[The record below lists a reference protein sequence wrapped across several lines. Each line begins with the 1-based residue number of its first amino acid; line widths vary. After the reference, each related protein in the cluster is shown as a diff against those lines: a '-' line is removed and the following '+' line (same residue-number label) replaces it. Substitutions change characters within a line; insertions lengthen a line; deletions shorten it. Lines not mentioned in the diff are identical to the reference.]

1 MYQHVIHL
9 SKTQIIEMLMTLNK
23 LFQMIQYK
31 MSFLKCHLQINQL
44 GFQLDLK
51 KKDAFKT
58 NIKQHKTHTII
69 TRFKGINPLH
79 HHHKPKNPL
88 HHTQAQVAAPPPPSG
103 AKVPMTLPSTA
114 QVSSVGPTSQG
125 KQR

>member
-1 MYQHVIHL
+1 
-9 SKTQIIEMLMTLNK
+9 MT
-23 LFQMIQYK
+23 
-31 MSFLKCHLQINQL
+31 CHLQINQL

-69 TRFKGINPLH
+69 TRFKGTHYTITSRKTTTPSR
-79 HHHKPKNPL
+79 
-88 HHTQAQVAAPPPPSG
+88 AQVAATPPPSG
-103 AKVPMTLPSTA
+103 AKVPTTLPSTA
-114 QVSSVGPTSQG
+114 QVSVGPTSQG